1 MASAGVGGGNGSES
15 AAGGEVIGLRASVRR
30 TTFGC
35 EEMARLLL
43 LAGQSWHDELS
54 GHWGGG
60 EIDQTGR
67 KQAGGAGVA
76 EEEERR
82 G

>member
-1 MASAGVGGGNGSES
+1 M
-15 AAGGEVIGLRASVRR
+15 RR